1 MALASSRVV
10 WLSAAAAV
18 VACWL
23 LAHSTPATNLLA
35 GRRVVITGA
44 SMGIGKQLALLYCGA
59 GASVLLVSRS
69 EARLSQVA
77 RQCQTLIDDRAGLG
91 GEASSSSSSRF
102 APVARV
108 VAADLSMDVE
118 ATGRAVI
125 DAAVRELGG
134 LDVLVLNHI
143 MSSGGAAYSRGGW
156 LADPNMTTLRATLE
170 TNTLSYIALA
180 TAALPAL
187 RASSSSSSSSS
198 SPPPS
203 GGGGSIIVVSSLA
216 GKMGLPAVAAYS
228 ASKHALHGFFD
239 SLRHDLST
247 VGSLVSVTTAVLGSI
262 NTTNALRGVGDALP
276 NVAWAPAHEAAAAI
290 AWGGAMRRR
299 EVYYPALQ
307 LRITLALRPFFPD
320 GATGPPLR
328 VALLGRY
335 AVLAG
340 TLGLLRGS
348 CEAPAR
354 LLRGSVAGTLSPATP
369 AALPCGAPAVCAP
382 R

>member
-1 MALASSRVV
+1 
-10 WLSAAAAV
+10 
-18 VACWL
+18 
-23 LAHSTPATNLLA
+23 
-35 GRRVVITGA
+35 
-44 SMGIGKQLALLYCGA
+44 MGIGKQLALLYCGA

-77 RQCQTLIDDRAGLG
+77 KQCQTLIDDRAGLG
-91 GEASSSSSSRF
+91 GEASSSSSSSRF

-198 SPPPS
+198 PPPS
-203 GGGGSIIVVSSLA
+203 GGGG
-216 GKMGLPAVAAYS
+216 
-228 ASKHALHGFFD
+228 
-239 SLRHDLST
+239 
-247 VGSLVSVTTAVLGSI
+247 
-262 NTTNALRGVGDALP
+262 
-276 NVAWAPAHEAAAAI
+276 
-290 AWGGAMRRR
+290 
-299 EVYYPALQ
+299 
-307 LRITLALRPFFPD
+307 
-320 GATGPPLR
+320 
-328 VALLGRY
+328 
-335 AVLAG
+335 
-340 TLGLLRGS
+340 
-348 CEAPAR
+348 
-354 LLRGSVAGTLSPATP
+354 
-369 AALPCGAPAVCAP
+369 
-382 R
+382 